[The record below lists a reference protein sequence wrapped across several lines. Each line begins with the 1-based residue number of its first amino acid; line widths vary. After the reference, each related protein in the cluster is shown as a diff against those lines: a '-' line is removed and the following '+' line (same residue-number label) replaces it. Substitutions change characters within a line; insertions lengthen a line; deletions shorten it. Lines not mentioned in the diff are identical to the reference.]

1 MLRFHSKAGADI
13 LMLQGDGEALLRAL
27 GRELAPQGIFEPGQ
41 ISELLATFAS
51 MQQPQVEESE
61 QGEDDTELAPR
72 LAARAWPL
80 LQMLR
85 RAALEGHPVIWS
97 ST

>member
-13 LMLQGDGEALLRAL
+13 LMLQGDAEALLRAL

-41 ISELLATFAS
+41 ISELLVTFAS
-51 MQQPQVEESE
+51 MQQPQADEPE
-61 QGEDDTELAPR
+61 QGEDDAEPAPR
-72 LAARAWPL
+72 LAVRAWPL